1 MKLTHLAGWGSIA
14 LILCLDTLALA
25 DPKGPPERSGDS
37 REQRGKPSPPSDEG
51 AGPGKRRGPDDRGRP
66 DDKLRGHERPDFPGR
81 GPGMAPG
88 QGRGDEGRMGMRK
101 KRIEELE
108 EKAKGGTLSD
118 EEKAELER
126 AKKARERFE
135 ALRKKHEER
144 GRDRAERRRFSKR
157 DAMKRFPD
165 FRKDPRA
172 GDEFRKHA
180 RRLAHLERAREVA
193 AASGKDELVARI
205 DQLLAKERARH
216 ERWLE
221 RHRAPEPKG
230 TTP

>member
-1 MKLTHLAGWGSIA
+1 MKLKHLAGWGSIA
-14 LILCLDTLALA
+14 LIFCLDTSAFA
-25 DPKGPPERSGDS
+25 EGSGPPERGKDS
-37 REQRGKPSPPSDEG
+37 RDQRGKPSPPGDEG
-51 AGPGKRRGPDDRGRP
+51 TGTGKRRDRGDHGRP
-66 DDKLRGHERPDFPGR
+66 GHERPDFPGR

-88 QGRGDEGRMGMRK
+88 QGSGDEGRMGMRK

-118 EEKAELER
+118 EEQAELER
-126 AKKARERFE
+126 ARKARERFE
-135 ALRKKHEER
+135 ALKKKHEER

-172 GDEFRKHA
+172 SDEFRKHA

-205 DQLLAKERARH
+205 DQLIAKERARH